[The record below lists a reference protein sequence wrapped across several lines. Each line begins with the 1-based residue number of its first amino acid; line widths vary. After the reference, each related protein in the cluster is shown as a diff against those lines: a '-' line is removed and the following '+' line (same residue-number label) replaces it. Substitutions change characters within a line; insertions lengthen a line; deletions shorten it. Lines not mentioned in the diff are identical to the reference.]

1 MTLTNE
7 QMQRVSEIAN
17 GKFPDHEWF
26 TPDDVKAMILT
37 ALSDPLLVGG
47 WKPIES
53 APKDGTSI
61 LVMDNIATGLTSGFA
76 DKCWSGNTS
85 VAAWWQGENNGEGAW
100 VCYMSLPREPHCAFE
115 PTHWRE
121 LPPPPRWE

>member
-1 MTLTNE
+1 MSIDE
-7 QMQRVSEIAN
+7 RIADRVSVLCSARSSN
-17 GKFPDHEWF
+17 AHEY
-26 TPDDVKAMILT
+26 DLCVRAVRA
-37 ALSDPLLVGG
+37 ALSDPVLVGG

-115 PTHWRE
+115 PTHWRA
-121 LPPPPRWE
+121 LPPPPRGNE